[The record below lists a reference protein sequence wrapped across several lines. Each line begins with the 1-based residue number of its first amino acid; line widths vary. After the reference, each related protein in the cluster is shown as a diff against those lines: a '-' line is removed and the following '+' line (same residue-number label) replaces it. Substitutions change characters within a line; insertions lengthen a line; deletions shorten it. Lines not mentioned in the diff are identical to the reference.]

1 MTKKVAKKLVRRPGR
16 PTGDRATRET
26 ILDIAE
32 QEFALRGFAG
42 TSLREIA
49 ERAEVN
55 QALINY
61 YFGTKQKL
69 FGEVFKRRGLQI
81 THRRLELLDELEA
94 ASKSPKLRDIVR
106 AFLTPS
112 FEMRDSGAGGM
123 AFVRLQSRLHYEPE
137 DLAMN
142 LRREVYDLSTRRYVK
157 AFIKVLPKVDPA
169 DVYWRMAFMIGSLL
183 YMLSGLYRLEDL
195 SEGQYRGAVASDE
208 IIDRM
213 TAFMVSGLEAPNG
226 RLPKKAAARK
236 APRGH

>member
-1 MTKKVAKKLVRRPGR
+1 MCCINNLIACGHANPTFSTRLAVLNVASAAAASGVGMTKKIGKKSVRRPGR

-81 THRRLELLDELEA
+81 TNRRLELDR
-94 ASKSPKLRDIVR
+94 K
-106 AFLTPS
+106 
-112 FEMRDSGAGGM
+112 
-123 AFVRLQSRLHYEPE
+123 
-137 DLAMN
+137 
-142 LRREVYDLSTRRYVK
+142 STR
-157 AFIKVLPKVDPA
+157 LN
-169 DVYWRMAFMIGSLL
+169 S
-183 YMLSGLYRLEDL
+183 S
-195 SEGQYRGAVASDE
+195 
-208 IIDRM
+208 
-213 TAFMVSGLEAPNG
+213 
-226 RLPKKAAARK
+226 
-236 APRGH
+236 H

>member
-1 MTKKVAKKLVRRPGR
+1 MTKKIAKKIVRRPGR

-32 QEFALRGFAG
+32 QEFALRGYAG

-81 THRRLELLDELEA
+81 TNRRLELLDELEA
-94 ASKSPKLRDIVR
+94 ASRAPSLREVVR

-112 FEMRDSGAGGM
+112 FEMRDMGAGGM

-157 AFIKVLPKVDPA
+157 AFMKVLPKVDPA

-195 SEGQYRGAVASDE
+195 SEGQYKGAVASDE

-213 TAFMVSGLEAPNG
+213 TTFMVSGLEAPTG
-226 RLPKKAAARK
+226 LVKKKASTRK
-236 APRGH
+236 VH

>member
-1 MTKKVAKKLVRRPGR
+1 MTKKIAKKIIRRPGR

-32 QEFALRGFAG
+32 QEFAMRGFAG

-81 THRRLELLDELEA
+81 TDRRIELLDELEA
-94 ASKSPKLRDIVR
+94 ANKAPSLQDIVR

-112 FEMRDSGAGGM
+112 FEMRDMGAGGM

-157 AFIKVLPKVDPA
+157 AFMKVLPKVDPA

-195 SEGQYRGAVASDE
+195 SEGQYKGAVASDE

-213 TAFMVSGLEAPNG
+213 TTFMVSGLEAPTG
-226 RLPKKAAARK
+226 RTKKKASIRK
-236 APRGH
+236 AH